1 MTQDRVHCPIIS
13 IPSLR
18 FISYVYV
25 RVDVCECVCAHACSN
40 VWGSEEGIKFTIAGV
55 TGGYELSSMGV
66 SSQTGPQREQQ
77 VLLTS

>member
-1 MTQDRVHCPIIS
+1 MG
-13 IPSLR
+13 
-18 FISYVYV
+18 
-25 RVDVCECVCAHACSN
+25 VCAHACSN
-40 VWGSEEGIKFTIAGV
+40 VCGSEEGTKFPIAGV